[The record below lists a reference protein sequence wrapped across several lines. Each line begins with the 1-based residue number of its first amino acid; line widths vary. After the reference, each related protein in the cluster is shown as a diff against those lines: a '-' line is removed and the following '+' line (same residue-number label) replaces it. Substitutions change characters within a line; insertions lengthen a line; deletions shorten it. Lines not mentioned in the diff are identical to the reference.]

1 MRIVVVYESM
11 FGNTHDLADAIAMA
25 LAPAHEV
32 TTVPVGS
39 ANRHTLDG
47 ADLVLVGGPTHA
59 HGESWP
65 KTRAAARQQAERDHL
80 TLDPDAGGQ
89 GLREWLDGL
98 GHHESLAAAF
108 DTRLD
113 ARPVLTGRASKGIDR
128 ALRHHGFRVVVDPMS
143 FLVTSH
149 NTLVDGEAAHA
160 GAWGT
165 AVAETAVGAMAS
177 SP

>member
-39 ANRHTLDG
+39 ANPHTLDG

-80 TLDPDAGGQ
+80 TLDPDAGADRGCAS
-89 GLREWLDGL
+89 GSTASGTTSRWRRPSTPGSTH
-98 GHHESLAAAF
+98 GRCSLAG
-108 DTRLD
+108 
-113 ARPVLTGRASKGIDR
+113 RPR
-128 ALRHHGFRVVVDPMS
+128 ALIGPFATTDS
-143 FLVTSH
+143 
-149 NTLVDGEAAHA
+149 E
-160 GAWGT
+160 
-165 AVAETAVGAMAS
+165 S
-177 SP
+177 SLTR